1 VIEPE
6 ELLSLAKK
14 VAERAEG
21 NEEVEAYVSA
31 SRGTEVRAYDGD
43 VEHLVVSG
51 SQGIGVRVVVDGRE
65 GFAWA
70 GSLDPDVIDATV
82 ADARDNAAFAQP
94 DEWNGVTRPE
104 EVEGVA
110 TPLLDLWRASMLD
123 VGTDEKVALALE
135 LERAAVASDPR
146 IKTVESAE
154 YGDGI
159 GASAIANSLGVEAMT
174 RRTVC
179 SLSTVVIASDGEEQQ
194 TGYGFSVGR
203 ELDDLDLLVPAADAA
218 RRATRL
224 LGATQIPG
232 RRIDI
237 VLDPLVSA
245 SFLGLIA
252 SACNGERVVK
262 GRSMF
267 ADRLGEA
274 VGSDIVTLVDNPT
287 NPLAY
292 GASTHDSEGVP
303 TRRNEMIVN
312 GVLTKF
318 LHNTYTGRRS
328 GAGTTGS
335 GVRGVSSTPGVGSRA
350 LSLAPGTA
358 TPEEILADAPR
369 ALYVQS
375 FSGLHSGTNVVSG
388 DFSVG
393 ATGLLIEN
401 GALAQPVREITLAN
415 TLQRMLQN
423 VSAIGSDLTWL
434 PGGAAGVT
442 LRINDM
448 TMSGA

>member
-1 VIEPE
+1 MIESE
-6 ELLSLAKK
+6 ELLALAKR

-31 SRGTEVRAYDGD
+31 SHGTEVRAYNGD
-43 VEHLVVSG
+43 VEHLVVAG

-82 ADARDNAAFAQP
+82 ADARDNAGFAQP
-94 DEWNGVTRPE
+94 DEWNGVTRPT

-110 TPLLDLWRASMLD
+110 TPVLDLWRESMLG

-135 LERAAVASDPR
+135 LERAALKSDSR

-159 GASAIANSLGVEAMT
+159 GAAAIANSLGVEAVS

-179 SLSTVVIASDGEEQQ
+179 SLTTVVIAADGEEQQ

-218 RRATRL
+218 QRATRL
-224 LGATQIPG
+224 LGAVQIPG

-252 SACNGERVVK
+252 GACNGERVVK

-267 ADRLGEA
+267 ADRLGEM
-274 VGSDIVTLVDNPT
+274 VGSEIFTLVDDPT

-303 TRRNEMIVN
+303 TRRNEIIVN
-312 GVLTKF
+312 GVLKNF

-328 GAGTTGS
+328 GSGTTGS
-335 GVRGVSSTPGVGSRA
+335 GVRAVSSTPGVGSRA
-350 LSLAPGTA
+350 LALAPGTQ
-358 TPEEILADAPR
+358 TPAEILAAAPD

-401 GALAQPVREITLAN
+401 GALGQPVREITIAS
-415 TLQRMLQN
+415 TLPRMLQH
-423 VSAIGSDLTWL
+423 VAAVGSDLTWL

-442 LRINDM
+442 LRIDDM
-448 TMSGA
+448 TMSGS